1 MAIRIVEFFK
11 WGDSKLE
18 NFLPKNQHSQ
28 RKLLDF
34 ENSVNGEMSK
44 IGHHLLMVSK
54 NVNN

>member
-1 MAIRIVEFFK
+1 M
-11 WGDSKLE
+11 GTKLE